1 MDQTTPIQ
9 VQVEPKPTKEHR
21 KQVLWQ
27 IWLPLSLGIAMFLC
41 LAVAS
46 VRAGPVTTAKL
57 ANLSSI
63 YIIIPNM
70 VIGLIFLTLLG
81 AMIYG
86 IVRLL
91 SMFLIYSRQVQD
103 YFFNAAVFIHLWS
116 DKAVAPIFSI
126 KAGLAGIR
134 AFLSHFG
141 I

>member
-1 MDQTTPIQ
+1 MDSTTPIPA
-9 VQVEPKPTKEHR
+9 QVEPQPTKEHR

-27 IWLPLSLGIAMFLC
+27 IWLPLFFGIAMFLC

-63 YIIIPNM
+63 YLIIPNM
-70 VIGLIFLTLLG
+70 VIGIIILTLIS

-91 SMFLIYSRQVQD
+91 SVFLIYSRLVQD
-103 YFFNAAVFIHLWS
+103 YFFKAAVFIRLWS
-116 DKAVAPIFSI
+116 DKAVAPLFSI
-126 KAGLAGIR
+126 KGGLAGIR